1 MLKQDAYETSIVPL
15 DDLRMKH
22 LKQRGNY
29 MNHENVEQENLD
41 FSVILLIVQFYAIKY
56 NSQSD
61 CWIEL
66 KFYQDF
72 PEIFLYIEL

>member
-1 MLKQDAYETSIVPL
+1 
-15 DDLRMKH
+15 
-22 LKQRGNY
+22 

-61 CWIEL
+61 CWNEL